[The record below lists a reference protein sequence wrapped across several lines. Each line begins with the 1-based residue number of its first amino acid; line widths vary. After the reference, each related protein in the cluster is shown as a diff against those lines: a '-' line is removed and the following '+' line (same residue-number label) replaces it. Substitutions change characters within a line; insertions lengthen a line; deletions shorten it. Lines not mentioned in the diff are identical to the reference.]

1 VKRAFLPLRNRRP
14 SIVRRTLFESDAI
27 RIGSF
32 EAQPASD
39 ACGDVERQSQ
49 NVVVLPVAGVFAKHD
64 APDRHV
70 IGTPCHAVFIAA
82 DEPYRIGFPGA
93 IGDRAIL
100 LRFDQAL
107 APEEVDRRRD
117 GEAPRPHGLLS
128 AEATLRRG
136 LLRRRLSD
144 PTAERFE
151 IETLG
156 LELLSLCLRALR
168 DRPAPPP
175 TAARLRRARAV
186 ERVKEAVAVA
196 PAEAWSIARLAAIA
210 NLSPFHLC
218 HVFRELAGTSIY
230 EYVLRER
237 LARALNAVLEGGDD
251 VTAIALD
258 AGFASHSHFTA
269 RFRRFFGCTPSALRR
284 TTRAGEIREIRKIV
298 TAPARRHA

>member
-1 VKRAFLPLRNRRP
+1 
-14 SIVRRTLFESDAI
+14 
-27 RIGSF
+27 
-32 EAQPASD
+32 
-39 ACGDVERQSQ
+39 
-49 NVVVLPVAGVFAKHD
+49 
-64 APDRHV
+64 
-70 IGTPCHAVFIAA
+70 VFIAA

-93 IGDRAIL
+93 IGDRAII

-107 APEEVDRRRD
+107 APEEVDHRRD
-117 GEAPRPHGLLS
+117 GEAPRPHGLLP
-128 AEATLRRG
+128 ADAMLRRS
-136 LLRRRLSD
+136 LLRRNLTD
-144 PTAERFE
+144 PAAERFE

-168 DRPAPPP
+168 ERPSPPR

-186 ERVKEAVAVA
+186 ERVKESVAAV

-237 LARALNAVLEGGDD
+237 LAQALNAVLDSGDD
-251 VTAIALD
+251 LTAIALD

-269 RFRRFFGCTPSALRR
+269 RFRRFFGCTPSALRG
-284 TTRAGEIREIRKIV
+284 TTRAGEVNEIRKIT
-298 TAPARRHA
+298 TARATRQA